1 MKFRNYLP
9 RAKELQEGKFVP
21 PAPPKF
27 DEPVSEIA
35 PQSDDAEVLMY
46 NSYSMHVVDMYT
58 PIKYLQYAGKSRIH
72 L

>member
-9 RAKELQEGKFVP
+9 HAKELQEGKVVP

-35 PQSDDAEVLMY
+35 PQSDDAEVLMC
-46 NSYSMHVVDMYT
+46 NSYNMHIVDSYT
-58 PIKYLQYAGKSRIH
+58 LVKYL
-72 L
+72 